1 MHAKHFVSRLAA
13 IAGLIAAA
21 ANANA
26 ALTAYNSSTSFAAAT
41 AHSATDTYDDL
52 VQGTTPTALPNP
64 LSRIA
69 GGYSY
74 VVSAPSG
81 LFRAGTGADVS
92 LATLNTTEQ
101 ILFNTFS
108 GGVNAIGGLF
118 YAVDGFANLVPGQ
131 TMTLTVADS
140 FGAIASSVI
149 TGASLSSFAGF
160 SSNGTITSLTLA
172 VGDPEVSAAVNNLV
186 LAQLPTPPVP
196 EPATLGMFLAG
207 LGALAFV
214 RRRRN
219 A

>member
-41 AHSATDTYDDL
+41 ANSATDTYDDL
-52 VQGTTPTALPNP
+52 VQSGTQTALPNP
-64 LSRIA
+64 LSRMA
-69 GGYSY
+69 GDYSY
-74 VVSAPSG
+74 EVSATNG
-81 LFRAGTGADVS
+81 LFRAGTVS
-92 LATLNTTEQ
+92 DGSLGTLNTTEP
-101 ILFNTFS
+101 IVFNTFA
-108 GGVNAIGGLF
+108 GGVKAIGGLF
-118 YAVDGFANLVPGQ
+118 YAVDGGGAFVSGQ

-140 FGAIASSVI
+140 FGATAKSVI
-149 TGASLSSFAGF
+149 TDASLSSFAGF
-160 SSNGTITSLTLA
+160 SSNGTITSLTLS
-172 VGDPEVSAAVNNLV
+172 VGYPEVSAAVNNLV